1 MKEFLTMACIFT
13 TSITLF
19 ANRQMISPDDA
30 VKIGLVTDI
39 LWKPVIDA
47 WTIKY
52 FNGAASWDDDT
63 EKYVGIKG
71 YAEWDC
77 ANAVWKLYPAKSY
90 RNSQNIWV
98 RNPYIEKVC
107 EVEQ

>member
-1 MKEFLTMACIFT
+1 MLNRFLFCVFF
-13 TSITLF
+13 SF
-19 ANRQMISPDDA
+19 F
-30 VKIGLVTDI
+30 V
-39 LWKPVIDA
+39 
-47 WTIKY
+47 
-52 FNGAASWDDDT
+52 AASTFDLQGEDTPGSRTFT
-63 EKYVGIKG
+63 EKDAQKLYESLDETNKEKWNSIESRKQG

-77 ANAVWKLYPAKSY
+77 ANAVWKLYPANSY